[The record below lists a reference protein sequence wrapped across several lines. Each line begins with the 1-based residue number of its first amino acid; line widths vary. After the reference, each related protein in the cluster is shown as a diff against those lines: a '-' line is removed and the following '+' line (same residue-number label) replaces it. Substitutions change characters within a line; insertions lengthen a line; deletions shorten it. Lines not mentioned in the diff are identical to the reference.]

1 MEQLCRTFLWGHQS
15 GTRKLHL
22 ISWDT
27 ITQPLASGGLGVRRL
42 RELNEVF
49 LAKLCWGLISDR
61 EALWSQV
68 LIHKYE
74 MADAARLKFKATHQA
89 SWLWHA
95 ICDVWK
101 TVVELATKEV
111 LEEARTRCVDY
122 YADRDRGWIWEYFQH
137 SLPMSSLLQIA
148 AIPTPSNDR
157 GADLPIWRLTSNG
170 NFSIKS
176 AYDLLTKDFTQEE
189 KDIWKVVWKWK
200 GPQRVK
206 TFLWLLS
213 HGKLLTNEAW
223 LRRNLAPSTS
233 CPICQDHTK
242 SILHAI
248 RDCPKVREMWKSLV
262 PRKAW
267 EQFFSNPID
276 RWLLSNI
283 RENQQGVEGV
293 EWRMLFVVGCWLM
306 WKWRN
311 HEVFDENFTRPPN
324 EAMVVYKVAV
334 SFHMS
339 ILAGETNDFSPNGRM
354 WRNISWLLPSNGW
367 IALNTD
373 GTSKGNLGVAGAGSV
388 IKDTEG
394 RWLDGFVQNIGVA
407 TSFVA
412 ELWAIKVG
420 LLMAWEK
427 GYRRVRLQVD
437 SLTIVSMLKTGKSPR
452 SLNSALFRD
461 IYGLLRR
468 DWQVEMQHIYREANQ
483 CADRLANIALGYPL
497 GVHWLHT
504 CPHELEYMILGDIIG
519 ANVPRLVSM

>member
-1 MEQLCRTFLWGHQS
+1 MV
-15 GTRKLHL
+15 K
-22 ISWDT
+22 
-27 ITQPLASGGLGVRRL
+27 SGG
-42 RELNEVF
+42 
-49 LAKLCWGLISDR
+49 
-61 EALWSQV
+61 
-68 LIHKYE
+68 
-74 MADAARLKFKATHQA
+74 LKFKATHQA

-101 TVVELATKEV
+101 KVVGGIGWSLGSGQQVQFWTDLWTASASPLIELATEEV
-111 LEEARTRCVDY
+111 PEEVRTRCVDY

-137 SLPMSSLLQIA
+137 ILPISSLLQIA

-157 GADLPIWRLTSNG
+157 GADLPIWRLTSKG

-176 AYDLLTKDFTQEE
+176 AYGLLTKDFTQEE
-189 KDIWKVVWKWK
+189 KDIWK
-200 GPQRVK
+200 
-206 TFLWLLS
+206 
-213 HGKLLTNEAW
+213 
-223 LRRNLAPSTS
+223 
-233 CPICQDHTK
+233 DHTE

-267 EQFFSNPID
+267 EQFFSDPID

-283 RENQQGVEGV
+283 RGNQQGVEGV

-311 HEVFDENFTRPPN
+311 HEVFDGNFTRPLN
-324 EAMVVYKVAV
+324 EAMVVYKVAAP
-334 SFHMS
+334 FHMS
-339 ILAGETNDFSPNGRM
+339 ILAGETNNFSPNGRM
-354 WRNISWLLPSNGW
+354 WRNISWLPPSNGW

-373 GTSKGNLGVAGAGSV
+373 GASKGNPGVAGAGGV
-388 IKDTEG
+388 IRDTKG

-407 TSFVA
+407 TSFMT

-437 SLTIVSMLKTGKSPR
+437 SLTIVSMLKTGKSTR

-497 GVHWLHT
+497 GVHCLHT
-504 CPHELEYMILGDIIG
+504 CPRELEYMILGDVIG